1 MASGGWAGG
10 TAGVGRACGEQGGG
24 EAGEERGERAHGVSL
39 WEGGGYLET
48 RLMVMGSRFGRV

>member
-1 MASGGWAGG
+1 MASGGGSGG
-10 TAGVGRACGEQGGG
+10 TAGVGRACGKQGGG

-39 WEGGGYLET
+39 GGDYLVT

>member
-24 EAGEERGERAHGVSL
+24 EAGEERVERAHGVSL
-39 WEGGGYLET
+39 VWNYLVT
-48 RLMVMGSRFGRV
+48 RLMVTGSRLGRV

>member
-1 MASGGWAGG
+1 MASWGGSGDA
-10 TAGVGRACGEQGGG
+10 AGVGRACGKQGGG

-39 WEGGGYLET
+39 GGDYLVT

>member
-24 EAGEERGERAHGVSL
+24 EAGEEREEWAHGVSL
-39 WEGGGYLET
+39 GKGCYLVT